1 MIHDFASFKCRAIH
15 YWEKR
20 RIIYNVA
27 LVPPALLGFLFF
39 DNLNYVGDPHQID
52 YGYVSI
58 WFVLSALLAN
68 VCYSFAYA
76 MEFLFGRDDPGS
88 WWMMYGRSLMFVG
101 GVLLAILLA
110 LIGGHN
116 IAVMDYYHQIRRLR

>member
-1 MIHDFASFKCRAIH
+1 MIRDFPPFKRTAIR

-20 RIIYNVA
+20 RIVYNIA
-27 LVPPALLGFLFF
+27 LVPPALLSFLFS
-39 DNLNYVGDPHQID
+39 DNLNYVGDSHQIH

-76 MEFLFGRDDPGS
+76 MEFLFGRDDPES
-88 WWMMYGRSLMFVG
+88 WWMMYGRSLLFVG
-101 GVLLAILLA
+101 GVLLAMLLA
-110 LIGGHN
+110 RIGGHN